1 MELAAGTVTVGL
13 LPSVA
18 CNLLSAAE
26 SNMVAA
32 LAAVVGQVELE
43 AVAEL
48 LVVVEPAGVGLV
60 LPLLGLP
67 LVESCCR

>member
-32 LAAVVGQVELE
+32 LAAVGQVELE

-48 LVVVEPAGVGLV
+48 LVVVEPAGAGLV
-60 LPLLGLP
+60 LQLLGLP
-67 LVESCCR
+67 LVGSCCC

>member
-32 LAAVVGQVELE
+32 LAVVVGQVELE

-48 LVVVEPAGVGLV
+48 LVVVEPADVGLV
-60 LPLLGLP
+60 RQLLGLP